1 MAKKRTVQEQEVL
14 KDLAKQ
20 RGIVVAEILLLEKM
34 LKANKDWALSD
45 ENYFNGY
52 KKVYCCNP

>member
-20 RGIVVAEILLLEKM
+20 RGIVVKSKQGLGTI
-34 LKANKDWALSD
+34 
-45 ENYFNGY
+45 
-52 KKVYCCNP
+52 C